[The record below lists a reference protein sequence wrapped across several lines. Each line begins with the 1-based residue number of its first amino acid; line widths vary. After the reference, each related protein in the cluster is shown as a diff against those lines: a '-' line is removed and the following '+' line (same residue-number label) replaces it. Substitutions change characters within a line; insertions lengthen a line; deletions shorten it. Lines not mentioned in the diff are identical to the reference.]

1 MLTTTLS
8 SKNQVTLPKFF
19 LQMLGLSGGDRLL
32 IEIEENQINL
42 KPAKKS
48 IIDLLAKSIKVAKSK
63 KGVSF
68 EKALAHTKKTVA
80 RQLATP

>member
-1 MLTTTLS
+1 M
-8 SKNQVTLPKFF
+8 
-19 LQMLGLSGGDRLL
+19 